1 MALSFMFLASKGFKF
16 MEQWQ
21 KDLIDMIETVA
32 DEVEQFF
39 LGMNDMVD
47 AFFEFAEEIT
57 EEVQSTYV
65 ADIDNFARLHEQF
78 LQELAEPILEIY
90 WELED
95 INITEDVD
103 PGFPY
108 AVEATI
114 EKNAACIGCSHY
126 HGQVYGG
133 NLLVCAMHPHGW
145 DDQNCPDWEKE
156 IEC

>member
-1 MALSFMFLASKGFKF
+1 MFIVNNGIKY
-16 MEQWQ
+16 MEEWQ
-21 KDLIDMIETVA
+21 KDLINMMEAVT

-47 AFFEFAEEIT
+47 AFFELTEEIT
-57 EEVQSTYV
+57 DQVQNTV
-65 ADIDNFARLHEQF
+65 VTELDQF

-95 INITEDVD
+95 IVEDVD

-108 AVEATI
+108 TEEATP
-114 EKNAACIGCSHY
+114 EKNAVCMGCVHY

-133 NLLVCAMHPHGW
+133 NLLVCGMHPYGW
-145 DDQNCPDWEKE
+145 DDENCPDKE
-156 IEC
+156 VCY

>member
-32 DEVEQFF
+32 DEVEKFF

-57 EEVQSTYV
+57 EEVESTYV
-65 ADIDNFARLHEQF
+65 ADVDNFVRLREQF
-78 LQELAEPILEIY
+78 LQDLAEPILEIY

-95 INITEDVD
+95 ISEDVD
-103 PGFPY
+103 SGFPY

-145 DDQNCPDWEKE
+145 DDQNCPDWEKQ
-156 IEC
+156 IE

>member
-1 MALSFMFLASKGFKF
+1 MFLASKGFKF

-32 DEVEQFF
+32 DEVEKFF

-47 AFFEFAEEIT
+47 AFFEFAGEIT
-57 EEVQSTYV
+57 QEVQSNTTD
-65 ADIDNFARLHEQF
+65 AENFARLREQF
-78 LQELAEPILEIY
+78 LEELREPITEIC

-95 INITEDVD
+95 IAEDVN